1 MKGILG
7 MLRPKAK
14 AEPDEDRLDS
24 VLFTTAFAG
33 QGVDADLLV
42 PWEARAA
49 EVGATR
55 LSPNRGTML
64 LQALWG
70 KDKFMRHLD
79 NHAISRL
86 ERFFDFAT
94 VSANRDI
101 IRQDEYGNFMV
112 VVLSGKFWAKC
123 RYSTVACDSPS
134 APPSQIARSPF
145 SVRKPW
151 MKCSPPTR
159 RWQPTWLPCWPAS
172 CRFACA

>member
-79 NHAISRL
+79 NDSL
-86 ERFFDFAT
+86 TSPRFQPAATSFA
-94 VSANRDI
+94 R
-101 IRQDEYGNFMV
+101 M
-112 VVLSGKFWAKC
+112 
-123 RYSTVACDSPS
+123 STVTSWWWCSVAPS
-134 APPSQIARSPF
+134 R
-145 SVRKPW
+145 
-151 MKCSPPTR
+151 
-159 RWQPTWLPCWPAS
+159 
-172 CRFACA
+172 